1 MGRRALSTCCGPTD
15 TVVGNVACG
24 SDSESL
30 AASKTSPLALKQPTQ
45 ALIAPKDR
53 LGPLAAMSAV
63 IHSILMSTLVRYLTH
78 PQVQV
83 DPTVPVPSWGLSAV
97 GRARVLAM
105 VAAGWLRGT
114 KQVIASAER
123 KALETAEP
131 IASALGVQ
139 VEVRDAMHEND
150 RSATG
155 FLPPREFEAV
165 ADQFFAHPDK
175 SIRGWERAR
184 DAQKRIVREAEA
196 VLSRSHEGHV
206 LLLGT
211 GRSAHF
217 SIAITPMSRSIACTI
232 SPRVAGTTS
241 QSTTRGARCFIGGVV
256 WKTRLNDR
264 SNVS

>member
-1 MGRRALSTCCGPTD
+1 
-15 TVVGNVACG
+15 
-24 SDSESL
+24 
-30 AASKTSPLALKQPTQ
+30 
-45 ALIAPKDR
+45 
-53 LGPLAAMSAV
+53 
-63 IHSILMSTLVRYLTH
+63 MSTLVRYLTH

-114 KQVIASAER
+114 RQITASAER

-131 IASALGVQ
+131 IASALGVR

-206 LLLGT
+206 LFVGHGAVGTLLYRHYANVEISRVHDQPSGG
-211 GRSAHF
+211 GRYFTINNARREVLHWWRRMED
-217 SIAITPMSRSIACTI
+217 TP
-232 SPRVAGTTS
+232 
-241 QSTTRGARCFIGGVV
+241 
-256 WKTRLNDR
+256 
-264 SNVS
+264 